1 MNVNELR
8 LLAEDLHSA
17 NGPNRYAS
25 ALSRAADEISQWRSV
40 FGHLGTPDE
49 VGNEWID
56 LTDRLK
62 KVEAAN
68 KEWLEKTEWVQAE
81 INNWMLPMRYLG
93 QHRADIIRAEVDALR
108 AKIGRMEKRLRL
120 ILEEPENTMS
130 NSKAMREMVKQ
141 ARLALEESK

>member
-1 MNVNELR
+1 MCKQTDR
-8 LLAEDLHSA
+8 MWRRAEA
-17 NGPNRYAS
+17 EEK
-25 ALSRAADEISQWRSV
+25 LSKWEAV

-49 VGNEWID
+49 VGNEWLA

-93 QHRADIIRAEVDALR
+93 QHRADVIRAEVDALR
-108 AKIGRMEKRLRL
+108 AKIETMERQ
-120 ILEEPENTMS
+120 EPVAEWLPLDSGEDT
-130 NSKAMREMVKQ
+130 R
-141 ARLALEESK
+141 RD